1 MSRTKKYLMTNLTFA
16 DKMNCGMLA
25 SACSIVSTYYD
36 VLSTINERERP
47 VDPNCKIFDLNGR
60 F

>member
-1 MSRTKKYLMTNLTFA
+1 MTNLTFA
-16 DKMNCGMLA
+16 DKMNCGMLP

-47 VDPNCKIFDLNGR
+47 VDPDCKIFDLNGSILNR
-60 F
+60 